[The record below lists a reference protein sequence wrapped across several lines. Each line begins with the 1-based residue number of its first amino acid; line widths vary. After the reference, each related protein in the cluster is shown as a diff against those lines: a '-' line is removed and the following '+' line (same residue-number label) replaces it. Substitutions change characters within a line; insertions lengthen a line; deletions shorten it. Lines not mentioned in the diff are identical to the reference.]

1 MTICGHQCID
11 LVLNSLDTIFNLFT
25 RTFPRYFTSLFHIRL
40 HAINLNLLFNNIIED
55 FFIRFTYKW
64 CQNTVNTINTLT
76 TILTRCYLCNDLCCY
91 STSNL
96 ERLRCIDFFTIDYCA
111 ICKHIFQINQATVKH
126 RLNNI
131 IHIME
136 VDSSTIMGF
145 QNIGRNQFTT
155 SNILRYF
162 TSN

>member
-1 MTICGHQCID
+1 MRPTPLTARKAGAA
-11 LVLNSLDTIFNLFT
+11 LAAL
-25 RTFPRYFTSLFHIRL
+25 
-40 HAINLNLLFNNIIED
+40 
-55 FFIRFTYKW
+55 
-64 CQNTVNTINTLT
+64 TLWAT
-76 TILTRCYLCNDLCCY
+76 L
-91 STSNL
+91 
-96 ERLRCIDFFTIDYCA
+96 A
-111 ICKHIFQINQATVKH
+111 INQATVKH